1 MNTNQKYALA
11 ICAMLATGIALIAYG
26 TGTITGKWS
35 VGVTVFG
42 AAISWIALEL
52 LDHAGGKHL

>member
-1 MNTNQKYALA
+1 MKPQQQLALVL
-11 ICAMLATGIALIAYG
+11 CAMLATGVALIAYG
-26 TGTITGKWS
+26 TGVLTGRWS

-52 LDHAGGKHL
+52 LDHAGGRHL

>member
-1 MNTNQKYALA
+1 
-11 ICAMLATGIALIAYG
+11 MLATGVALIGYG
-26 TGTITGKWS
+26 TGVINGKWS
-35 VGVTVFG
+35 IGVTVFG